1 MSIVR
6 SGFALVAG
14 LALHVA
20 IARYSGKLEKTF
32 VLTLGIVQRK
42 KNRQV
47 YVTEILAQSFCSLS
61 LLIDE
66 QAQFDVLFNIISRGT
81 PLLFP

>member
-20 IARYSGKLEKTF
+20 IARYSRKLEKTF

-42 KNRQV
+42 KKDKV
-47 YVTEILAQSFCSLS
+47 MLLKHLLS
-61 LLIDE
+61 H
-66 QAQFDVLFNIISRGT
+66 FVPFHC
-81 PLLFP
+81 